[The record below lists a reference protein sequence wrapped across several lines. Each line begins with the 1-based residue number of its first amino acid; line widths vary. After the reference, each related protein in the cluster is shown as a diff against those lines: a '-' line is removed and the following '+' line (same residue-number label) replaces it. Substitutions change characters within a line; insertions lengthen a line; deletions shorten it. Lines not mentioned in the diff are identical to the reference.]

1 MSLTKSFE
9 GWRIR
14 FMCVAA
20 AIALACISSIAA
32 AADPLKIGFGMSLTG
47 PNAGAGRMALL
58 ALEVWRDETNGA
70 GGLLGRQVQLVYYDD
85 QSNPALVPGIY
96 QKLLNLDKI
105 DLALSPFG
113 TNQIVPALPVAMEKG
128 MVLMSLFGTGVND
141 TVKYPRYF
149 QILPNGPEGNAS
161 LSRGFFEAA
170 LKMSPKPMTVALAGE
185 DTEFGQHVL
194 SGARENIQRLGLRI
208 VYDQQFPP
216 NLPDHSTVISAIE
229 ASKPDI
235 VFVASYPNGSV
246 GMVRALRERNY
257 GPRMF
262 GGAMIGLQFTPIKA
276 QLGPLLDGIVV
287 NENYVPEPTMNFP
300 GVDSF
305 LKRYRERA
313 PAAKVD
319 PLGFWAPFA
328 YAEAQILA
336 AAVTAV
342 GEVNQSRI
350 ADYIHRTVFQTV
362 VGEVQFSEIGEWKKS
377 RILFVQYRHLQR
389 GDVAQF
395 RQPGR
400 AVIIYPPELKSGEL
414 VYPLEKAS
422 SS

>member
-1 MSLTKSFE
+1 
-9 GWRIR
+9 
-14 FMCVAA
+14 
-20 AIALACISSIAA
+20 
-32 AADPLKIGFGMSLTG
+32 
-47 PNAGAGRMALL
+47 
-58 ALEVWRDETNGA
+58 
-70 GGLLGRQVQLVYYDD
+70 
-85 QSNPALVPGIY
+85 
-96 QKLLNLDKI
+96 
-105 DLALSPFG
+105 
-113 TNQIVPALPVAMEKG
+113 
-128 MVLMSLFGTGVND
+128 
-141 TVKYPRYF
+141 
-149 QILPNGPEGNAS
+149 
-161 LSRGFFEAA
+161 
-170 LKMSPKPMTVALAGE
+170 
-185 DTEFGQHVL
+185 
-194 SGARENIQRLGLRI
+194 
-208 VYDQQFPP
+208 
-216 NLPDHSTVISAIE
+216 
-229 ASKPDI
+229 
-235 VFVASYPNGSV
+235 
-246 GMVRALRERNY
+246 
-257 GPRMF
+257 
-262 GGAMIGLQFTPIKA
+262 MIGLQFTPIKA